1 MTNNQENQTTGQ
13 TAAQG
18 KATIFRATRRCVKH
32 LRRKARKEA
41 RRLERAAKA
50 QFDKEAAA
58 AVIIQCCARKY
69 FCYQICLDL
78 VLDHMFM
85 CDVLL
90 IQRFVRGA
98 IARRNLAA
106 TAAAAAAAAAAA
118 TVIQR
123 VVRGVVGRA
132 LFVTTAATAVAV
144 RRCAATTIQR
154 FFIRGVA
161 TARAANARAANARA
175 ANATVMDGG
184 NNENIE
190 NIETIET
197 IENIENIGNNH
208 EINVKSKKIVRDFR
222 STTNGSP
229 HIKIPITS
237 RLLKKRR
244 AAAAAAAAATAA
256 TAALVGTVSPSTL
269 PPRRGTP
276 ASRVSRLQ
284 AMLARMMKEEKEQ
297 HHSPT
302 TVSSSPRQATA
313 SIASPPT
320 VRKTPKHLKHVKCS
334 MKQRRT
340 NNKMNSQQKL
350 DRYVSTQRMKKEARQ
365 QRALTNPQWLGSRN
379 TRFSTGNVFINW

>member
-90 IQRFVRGA
+90 IQRFARGA
-98 IARRNLAA
+98 IARRNLA
-106 TAAAAAAAAAAA
+106 TAAAAAA

-154 FFIRGVA
+154 FFIRVVA
-161 TARAANARAANARA
+161 TARAANARA

-208 EINVKSKKIVRDFR
+208 ENNVKSRKIVRDFR

-244 AAAAAAAAATAA
+244 AAAAAAAAA